1 MREPRL
7 SLLGRIVAA
16 FRGPAAAP
24 RQADPGRRVGARM
37 YAAARANRM
46 TGGFANGGDSSA
58 DAELATSLSRLRAGS
73 RQMVRD
79 SSYAKRAR
87 VVVVNN
93 VIGSGVGMQAQVG
106 TNRAGA
112 NGRVNDDIETVF
124 TEWCAADSCHTGGAL
139 HFHDLERAAKAQI
152 FETGEVFIRKHRRA
166 FGASK
171 VPLALELIESER
183 VPLDIAL
190 PSPDGKGTET
200 RMGIEQDEYGR
211 AVAYWIRKK
220 HPGDLKAPGAAADLY
235 ERVDAEYVL
244 HLRVITRWPQTR
256 GEPWLHTA
264 VRKLNDM
271 DQYSGSEVQAA
282 RASSRFFGTI
292 ETPEGDSPLATDEED
307 DGQQIF
313 DIEDGTVQQLN
324 PGEKLEWHAPN
335 RPNTALDPFM
345 RYMLREVAAGVGV
358 SYESLSR
365 DYSQSNYSSSR
376 LSLLEDRDM
385 WRTLQQW
392 WIRAFRT
399 PVHKEWLRQ
408 AVYARAIT
416 SISVEQYALNP
427 TKFEAVRFK
436 PRGWGWVDPTKEV
449 TAYKEAEKA
458 GYIAKSDVI
467 ALTGDGRDVEDVVAA
482 QRRDLDLFEAA
493 GIETDTDVAAERKAD
508 AASKASP
515 AATTK
520 PGAAGEGDDGEPA
533 TQPGRMGVRPLR
545 PVSATG
551 LMQ

>member
-1 MREPRL
+1 MAGPRL
-7 SLLGRIVAA
+7 SLLGRIVDA
-16 FRGPAAAP
+16 FRAPAEVRRP
-24 RQADPGRRVGARM
+24 DPARRVGARM
-37 YAAARANRM
+37 YAAARGSRM
-46 TGGFANGGDSSA
+46 SGSFGNGGDSSA
-58 DAELATSLSRLRAGS
+58 DAELSMSLSRLRAGS

-79 SSYAKRAR
+79 SSYAKRAK
-87 VVVVNN
+87 VIVKNN

-112 NGRVNDDIETVF
+112 NSRINADIEAVF
-124 TEWCAADSCHTGGAL
+124 GAWCKADTCHTGGAV
-139 HFHDLERAAKAQI
+139 HFHDLERMALGQV
-152 FETGEVFIRKHRRA
+152 FEAGEVFIRKHRRA
-166 FGASK
+166 FGASA
-171 VPLALELIESER
+171 VPLALEVIESER

-190 PSPDGKGTET
+190 PSADGKTTET

-211 AVAYWIRKK
+211 AIAYWIRKK
-220 HPGDLKAPGAAADLY
+220 HPGDLRSPGTTADLY
-235 ERVDAEYVL
+235 ERVEAEYIL
-244 HLRVITRWPQTR
+244 HLRIIDRWPQAR

-282 RASSRFFGTI
+282 RASARVFGTI
-292 ETPEGDSPLATDEED
+292 ETPEGDAPLATDEED
-307 DGQQIF
+307 DGTPVF
-313 DIEDGTVQQLN
+313 DIEDGTIQQLN

-376 LSLLEDRDM
+376 LALLDDRDL

-392 WIRAFRT
+392 WIRAFRD
-399 PVHKEWLRQ
+399 PLHAEWLRQ

-427 TKFEAVRFK
+427 AKFEAVVWK
-436 PRGWGWVDPTKEV
+436 PRGWSWVDPTKEV
-449 TAYKEAEKA
+449 KAYKEAIRA
-458 GYIAKSDVI
+458 GLTSATDVI
-467 ALTGDGRDVEDVVAA
+467 AATADGRDIEDVIGALQRERELFA
-482 QRRDLDLFEAA
+482 QA
-493 GIETDTDVAAERKAD
+493 GITVDTDVAAEQAAAQPKA
-508 AASKASP
+508 AADLEADDDEGAP
-515 AATTK
+515 AQ
-520 PGAAGEGDDGEPA
+520 PA
-533 TQPGRMGVRPLR
+533 RRSVPPLR
-545 PVSATG
+545 PVPATG